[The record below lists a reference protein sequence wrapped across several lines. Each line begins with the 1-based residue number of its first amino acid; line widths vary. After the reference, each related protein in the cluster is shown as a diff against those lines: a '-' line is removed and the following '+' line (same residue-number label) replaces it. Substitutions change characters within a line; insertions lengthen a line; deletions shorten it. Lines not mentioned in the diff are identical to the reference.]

1 MPTPDPTTQ
10 QPGAPA
16 TGKPSGPAPPPVV
29 TPPPAPPA
37 APPAAAE
44 PPGEPGPPDYK
55 KKFQGLQA
63 VHQDLQG
70 KHKNTLVDKDALTT
84 QMTELQGSLESVRG
98 EIDSLK
104 TDRDEGVVNLEQ
116 VRAELVD
123 YKLWERKLARIRQTA
138 PHLAQFEKF
147 ITVELEDALLVEPS
161 TLDKEHA
168 KQLDAA
174 IDAAIADFSKVMG
187 DYVDQ
192 SVKAQHAGVVPPSS
206 PGRGGEPSLDS
217 LYELAISKAGTD
229 EYAPL
234 MEQYE
239 KLAAKQEGTV
249 DSDGYW
255 RPLQTQAPMP

>member
-1 MPTPDPTTQ
+1 MPDPITQ

-16 TGKPSGPAPPPVV
+16 TGKPPGTPPLPVV

-37 APPAAAE
+37 APPAPAVE
-44 PPGEPGPPDYK
+44 PPGEPAPNYE
-55 KKFQGLQA
+55 KKFKGLQA

-70 KHKNTLVDKDALTT
+70 KYKNMLSDKDTLTT

-104 TDRDEGVVNLEQ
+104 TDRDESVVNLEQ

-123 YKLWERKLARIRQTA
+123 YKLWERKLARIRQTS
-138 PHLAQFEKF
+138 PHLAQFEKY

-161 TLDKEHA
+161 TLDEERA

-249 DSDGYW
+249 DGDGYW
-255 RPLQTQAPMP
+255 RPHQTQAPMP